1 VVIDRHREIA
11 AALACLFRGEVQ
23 SLLGALPARRANG
36 AAIRA
41 ARGESVLKRT
51 GVGREA
57 IRPCFGRFRYGV
69 LMLLKLR
76 WGSFGRSRGAYGHH
90 AASGWPLGSL
100 YRTRSDPATA
110 VRAPAAGRFP
120 PGRRR

>member
-1 VVIDRHREIA
+1 MVIDRHREIA
-11 AALACLFRGEVQ
+11 ALACLFRGEAQ

-41 ARGESVLKRT
+41 ARGESVLKRA
-51 GVGREA
+51 GVGGQSVLVFEVPA
-57 IRPCFGRFRYGV
+57 V

-90 AASGWPLGSL
+90 AASGWPLGGFIPHPV
-100 YRTRSDPATA
+100 RPAAA
-110 VRAPAAGRFP
+110 VRAPGGGRVP
-120 PGRRR
+120 PGRGR